1 MLEPGLPVWPLWPP
15 HRAMSQGEVVS
26 RPVRTRGQD
35 REPWR
40 SEETHVVSPN
50 TNAVGNWEESKPSP
64 GSREILLDRENSR
77 PGRTAQTKGN
87 ARERNRERENRR
99 NVVRTSNVQSHGG
112 DGQGKRSTGG
122 RRWER
127 TGPCVHCSIPFS
139 PRSSGGGG
147 RTMASLPPGRRSGL
161 WGLTSQITGLSGH
174 SAHPDGTD
182 PDLSSLHPTAPGLTW
197 CGGNFQNVLP
207 LAESSIQGKNG
218 REEL

>member
-1 MLEPGLPVWPLWPP
+1 MDDSHRLLGFQLRPMRKEKGDMLEPGLPVWPLWPP
-15 HRAMSQGEVVS
+15 HRAMSQGEVVMS

-40 SEETHVVSPN
+40 SEETHVVLPN

-87 ARERNRERENRR
+87 ARESNGERHNRR
-99 NVVRTSNVQSHGG
+99 NVVRTSNVQSRGA
-112 DGQGKRSTGG
+112 DGQGKRSIGG

-139 PRSSGGGG
+139 PRPSGGGG
-147 RTMASLPPGRRSGL
+147 GPWPPSHRGGDRGSG
-161 WGLTSQITGLSGH
+161 G
-174 SAHPDGTD
+174 
-182 PDLSSLHPTAPGLTW
+182 
-197 CGGNFQNVLP
+197 
-207 LAESSIQGKNG
+207 
-218 REEL
+218 